1 MTSPWPKQLPDD
13 LAFDAFDDEDQ
24 ILDYINSLGA
34 NAKKIFLEALDKS
47 SGEDIVIYARNNTPL
62 VHIVLM
68 KFAGDRNAGLVL
80 LLSRTENS
88 IFSHFERLKEQ
99 EPDNVQEIDVK
110 LNIIFEQIRAIDEL
124 NNKQ

>member
-24 ILDYINSLGA
+24 ILDYLNSLET

-47 SGEDIVIYARNNTPL
+47 KDDVTIYARNSNPL
-62 VHIVLM
+62 VHVILM
-68 KFAGDRNAGLVL
+68 KFTKEENGGLVL
-80 LLSRTENS
+80 LLSRTENA
-88 IFSHFERLKEQ
+88 IFSFFERLKEQ

-110 LNIIFEQIRAIDEL
+110 LNIIFEQIKATDEL

>member
-1 MTSPWPKQLPDD
+1 MTSPWPRQLPDD

-24 ILDYINSLGA
+24 ILDYINSLET

-47 SGEDIVIYARNNTPL
+47 RGEDIVIYARNTTPL

-68 KFAGDRNAGLVL
+68 KFSGERNGGLVL

-88 IFSHFERLKEQ
+88 IFSYFERLKEQ

-110 LNIIFEQIRAIDEL
+110 LNIIFEQIRATDEL
-124 NNKQ
+124 SNK